1 MREVA
6 RRSRDGG
13 REKAYYN
20 LYENNFYKG
29 IFINYPSVGY
39 ADSVSLRLGRAPALT
54 VHRTVI
60 HYRRAAS
67 LPDKVSLVSDCK
79 IFLS

>member
-1 MREVA
+1 MRITFI
-6 RRSRDGG
+6 
-13 REKAYYN
+13 N
-20 LYENNFYKG
+20 G

-39 ADSVSLRLGRAPALT
+39 ADSVSLRLGHAPALT

-67 LPDKVSLVSDCK
+67 LPDKVSLYGFYK
-79 IFLS
+79 IGVYIHI